1 MGWVDIVLLTVLA
14 LSVIFGLL
22 RGFVFELLSLL
33 GWVVAYFAAQWF
45 GPELAPHLPVG
56 SPDSA
61 MNLGAAF
68 ALTFI
73 ATLIVWSLAA
83 SLVRMLIK
91 ATPLSVPDRVL
102 GAGFGALRG
111 VVLLLALASLVAMT
125 PAVRSP
131 AWQAS
136 QGAGWLHAVLD
147 ELKPV
152 LPTEVAQHLP
162 ERI

>member
-1 MGWVDIVLLTVLA
+1 
-14 LSVIFGLL
+14 
-22 RGFVFELLSLL
+22 
-33 GWVVAYFAAQWF
+33 
-45 GPELAPHLPVG
+45 
-56 SPDSA
+56 